1 MSIPLELMVE
11 PDTHAWCYRAC
22 WCDGEPDSTFL
33 ANIPESWLDLI
44 PFMVARK
51 LLEQGNNPDR
61 LLIVRLRGADF
72 DLMRAPLGVV
82 AAPPLLNTAKPVT
95 KPAYCVYRDQRHV

>member
-1 MSIPLELMVE
+1 MNFIAGSRLASRMDCLGDDGAMIPFELMVE
-11 PDTHAWCYRAC
+11 EQPDTWCYRVC
-22 WCDGEPDSTFL
+22 WCDGEPDNMFL

-44 PFMVARK
+44 PYMAARR

-72 DLMRAPLGVV
+72 DLMRAPLGV
-82 AAPPLLNTAKPVT
+82 
-95 KPAYCVYRDQRHV
+95 